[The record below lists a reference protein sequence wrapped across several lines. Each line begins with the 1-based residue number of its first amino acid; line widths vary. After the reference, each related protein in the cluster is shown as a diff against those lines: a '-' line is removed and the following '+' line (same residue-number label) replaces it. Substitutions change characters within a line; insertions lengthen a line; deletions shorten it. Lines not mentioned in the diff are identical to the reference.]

1 MEDNYEKTMELA
13 NRLSGC
19 ALGDNGASPYFNKTA
34 MQASHTLRIQQ
45 QKIIGI
51 MHSVDKFLEGNEL
64 GYDEIMR
71 AVIMREKV
79 LHIIESRPDPIHAHV
94 VTDWLGDTNC
104 SHCGAHID
112 CTEPFCQHCG
122 ARLDEPEVKEY

>member
-45 QKIIGI
+45 QKILGI
-51 MHSVDKFLEGNEL
+51 MHSVDKFLEGSEL

-71 AVIMREKV
+71 SVIMREKV
-79 LHIIESRPDPIHAHV
+79 LRIIVRQARKGISNKYRVVVMKGGETDYPVLGINNPIHKMEEEINAEK
-94 VTDWLGDTNC
+94 G
-104 SHCGAHID
+104 
-112 CTEPFCQHCG
+112 
-122 ARLDEPEVKEY
+122 